1 MTLLF
6 GFDQEN
12 RQPQM
17 FFGLFFSAPAEGG
30 RHHLLGFFAKYV
42 LKFEQN
48 RQKPEKTCGNR
59 RNAVDKASGK
69 AEGELRNGSPHPH
82 EH

>member
-1 MTLLF
+1 
-6 GFDQEN
+6 
-12 RQPQM
+12 
-17 FFGLFFSAPAEGG
+17 
-30 RHHLLGFFAKYV
+30 LGFFAEYV

-82 EH
+82 EHWRFALERKRGSRW

>member
-1 MTLLF
+1 VGHSLAQDDILF
-6 GFDQEN
+6 WSI
-12 RQPQM
+12 
-17 FFGLFFSAPAEGG
+17 FSAWAEDG

-48 RQKPEKTCGNR
+48 RRKPEKTCGNR